1 MAHRRRLQTGVCVF
15 AAERQKP
22 AAAQANPASVNEKL
36 QVRAVYTR
44 ARQVGGGRAANER
57 VMLLTV
63 DSSAAPRE
71 GADGNG
77 RGHDSEGLLRL
88 GIRQR
93 AQLYEIS
100 RAFNELVDLDRL
112 LPTVITQTKA
122 LFEVESSAIM
132 LLDPA
137 TDELY
142 VPYVADIAPEVEQ
155 RFASVRFPAAQGIVG
170 WVLRHGVVEHVSDVS
185 RDPRWYRSVDGKTG
199 MVTRS
204 LLCAPLRTR
213 DGVIGVISLRNKLLG
228 DFTPEDVELIGAL
241 AENVAI
247 AIDNARR
254 FGEAQRS
261 AARLRDAVDA
271 LQRQVADDR
280 RFDEIV
286 GNSPAMQRVFRLL
299 SSAAASP
306 VTVLISGETGTGK
319 ELVARAIHC
328 HSRRGERAFVAVN
341 CGALSESLLESELFG
356 HRRGAFTGAVADRK
370 GLLEVA
376 DGGTI
381 FLDEVGDM
389 PLPMQVKLL
398 RVLQE
403 GEVLPVGETTARKV
417 DVRVISATHRDLAAE
432 TAAGRFRE
440 DLFYRLSAFPIALPP
455 LRERREDIPL
465 LVARLLERTIAKFGK
480 PVQRCSPRALELLTA
495 WAWPGNVRELQN
507 EIERAV
513 ALAPAGGAIE
523 IADLSERLVQS
534 AAPRVALPAADLS
547 LRRARELFERDY
559 LAHVLAQHGG
569 NASRAAKRLGISRVM
584 MQKKIRAYG
593 LRGKANLDTA
603 T

>member
-1 MAHRRRLQTGVCVF
+1 MLV
-15 AAERQKP
+15 
-22 AAAQANPASVNEKL
+22 SVDGN
-36 QVRAVYTR
+36 
-44 ARQVGGGRAANER
+44 G
-57 VMLLTV
+57 M
-63 DSSAAPRE
+63 SRE

-77 RGHDSEGLLRL
+77 SGHDSEGLLRL

-100 RAFNELVDLDRL
+100 RAFHELVDLDRL
-112 LPTVITQTKA
+112 LPSVISQTKT

-132 LLDPA
+132 LLDPT

-142 VPYVADIAPEVEQ
+142 VPYVADVAPEVEQ
-155 RFASVRFPAAQGIVG
+155 RFAGVRFPAAQGIAG
-170 WVLRHGVVEHVSDVS
+170 WVLRHGVVELVNDVR
-185 RDPRWYRSVDGKTG
+185 RDPRWYRSVDGQTG
-199 MVTRS
+199 MATRS

-213 DGVIGVISLRNKLLG
+213 DGIIGVISLRNKLRA
-228 DFTPEDVELIGAL
+228 DFTADERELLAAL

-254 FGEAQRS
+254 FGDAQRS
-261 AARLRDAVDA
+261 AARLRDAVDV
-271 LQRQVADDR
+271 LQRQVSEDR
-280 RFDEIV
+280 RFGDIV
-286 GNSPAMQRVFRLL
+286 GHSPPMQRVFRLL

-319 ELVARAIHC
+319 ELVARAIHF

-341 CGALSESLLESELFG
+341 CGALSETLLESELFG
-356 HRRGAFTGAVADRK
+356 HRKGAFTGAVADRK

-403 GEVLPVGETTARKV
+403 GEVLPVGETAARKV

-432 TAAGRFRE
+432 IAAGRFRA
-440 DLFYRLSAFPIALPP
+440 DLLYRLNAFPIALPP

-465 LVARLLERTIAKFGK
+465 LVTRLLEQTTEKFGK

-495 WAWPGNVRELQN
+495 WTWPGNVRELQN

-513 ALAPAGGAIE
+513 ALAPAGGNIE
-523 IADLSERLVQS
+523 IADLSERFVQS

-547 LRRARELFERDY
+547 LRHARELFEREY

-584 MQKKIRAYG
+584 MQKKIRTYG
-593 LRGKANLDTA
+593 LRGKPVAEGA
-603 T
+603 G